1 MPLERDTTGKWYLLI
16 TEWVIY
22 LMTWWGDDLYASSM
36 ELSTIH
42 ATSLHSPGRCRGASR
57 GWRARC
63 RRSLPSRSSSGNKSK
78 VILVQVVILDSLK
91 TKKKWVAYLKTYFGA
106 IWGIPRIIRDPL
118 WGIPR
123 IIRDSLWGIPR
134 IIRDSL
140 WGIPRIK
147 QIKALD
153 EP

>member
-1 MPLERDTTGKWYLLI
+1 MLQHCCSTRPYGGAEGKKTTVLCK
-16 TEWVIY
+16 IY
-22 LMTWWGDDLYASSM
+22 LIFWIYHL
-36 ELSTIH
+36 
-42 ATSLHSPGRCRGASR
+42 PGRCRAASR

-91 TKKKWVAYLKTYFGA
+91 TKKQWVAYLETYFGA
-106 IWGIPRIIRDPL
+106 IWGIPRKIRDPLWGIPRIIRDPL